1 MPALEL
7 LRDPHYRNYWLSL
20 FISQLGTWMQSA
32 AQAWL
37 VIQLTGS
44 AERLGLVVALQ
55 FAPSLLF
62 SLPAGVLADRVPRRT
77 LLRVTQSTMAALA
90 LAMAGLIFAGAIS
103 YGWILVFATLY
114 GLANVFDLPTR
125 QAFTV
130 ELATRDRYP
139 GAIALNSFSFNVA
152 RLAGPAVAGLLIAR
166 LGMGWA
172 FAVNGLSFLP
182 MLLFLSF
189 VPRGLAAAGGRHDWR
204 LQLREGLGYVRR
216 SPEVLGVIVLIFLV
230 GTFVINSQTLVP
242 AYSRLVLGLDAEGY
256 GAVMS
261 AMGAGAL
268 LGAFGQALIGSFS
281 PRRIDLGVLI
291 LAASYL
297 ALAAPL
303 GTWAVA
309 LVMGFAGFGTVL
321 TLVSTNT
328 LIQTAVPDELRG
340 RVISIYMLALL
351 GSGPP
356 GAYLTGWLIDALGG
370 RAAAGLLGLAA
381 LAAWAA
387 VKLTFGR
394 RW

>member
-1 MPALEL
+1 VPALEL
-7 LRDPHYRNYWLSL
+7 LRDPYYRNYWISL

-77 LLRVTQSTMAALA
+77 LLRVTQGSMSALA
-90 LAMAGLIFAGAIS
+90 LAMAALLFAGAIS
-103 YGWILVFATLY
+103 YEWVLIFAALY

-130 ELATRDRYP
+130 ELATRERYP

-166 LGMGWA
+166 LGISWA

-182 MLLFLSF
+182 MLLFLCF
-189 VPRGLAAAGGRHDWR
+189 VPRGLAAAGGGRDWR
-204 LQLREGLGYVRR
+204 LQLREGLSYVRR
-216 SPEVLGVIVLIFLV
+216 SPEVLGAINLVFLV

-268 LGAFGQALIGSFS
+268 LSAFGQALIGRFS
-281 PRRIDLGVLI
+281 PWRIDLGVLI
-291 LAASYL
+291 LAVSYL
-297 ALAAPL
+297 TLAAPL

-309 LVMGFAGFGTVL
+309 LVMGFAGFGIVL

-340 RVISIYMLALL
+340 RVISIYMLALM
-351 GSGPP
+351 GSRPL

-370 RAAAGLLGLAA
+370 RVAAGLLGLTA
-381 LAAWAA
+381 LAAWAL
-387 VKLTFGR
+387 VKWRFR
-394 RW
+394 SR

>member
-7 LRDPHYRNYWLSL
+7 LRDPYYRNYWISL

-77 LLRVTQSTMAALA
+77 LLRVTQGSMSALA
-90 LAMAGLIFAGAIS
+90 LAMAALLFAGAIS
-103 YGWILVFATLY
+103 YEWVLIFAALY

-130 ELATRDRYP
+130 ELATRERYP

-166 LGMGWA
+166 LGISWA

-182 MLLFLSF
+182 MLLFLCF
-189 VPRGLAAAGGRHDWR
+189 VPRGLAAAGGGRDWR
-204 LQLREGLGYVRR
+204 LQLREGLSYVRR
-216 SPEVLGVIVLIFLV
+216 SPEVLGAINLVFLV

-268 LGAFGQALIGSFS
+268 LSAFGQALIGRFS
-281 PRRIDLGVLI
+281 PWRIDLGVLI
-291 LAASYL
+291 LAVSYL
-297 ALAAPL
+297 TLAAPL

-309 LVMGFAGFGTVL
+309 LVMGFAGFGIVL

-340 RVISIYMLALL
+340 RVISIYMLALM
-351 GSGPP
+351 GSRPL

-370 RAAAGLLGLAA
+370 RVAAGLLGLTA
-381 LAAWAA
+381 LAAWAL
-387 VKLTFGR
+387 VKWRFR
-394 RW
+394 SR